1 MVRRLFGPWRAA
13 RYALTNGDADGAF
26 SLILAVSF
34 LLGGYHLQWG
44 LPNGNFSWA
53 ADALGP
59 LSVLSIA
66 RRSLSKLNSGWFWY
80 KYPFGY
86 PILLLAAYAPYLGW
100 LVVSGQLRNPTTV
113 YPYGFADV
121 DTALYVLA
129 MLGRGVNLLLI
140 VGSVAVTYAIGHRL
154 GGRQVA
160 RLAAWLVG
168 TSYPM
173 IFYAHTTNQD
183 AAYVFWLAL
192 AMWATIVAG
201 VETERRW
208 PFAVLGI
215 AAAMA
220 MATKE
225 QGFGLLLVLPFLL
238 VGHLYRAVPGQVRG
252 AARIG
257 QALWNRGT
265 RTLVVATLATTA
277 IANNALVNPQGVINR
292 ILDLTGHPVPGIS
305 SRLTPIKFSLFK
317 GVEKERWYLTQ
328 LLDVTESSFGLP
340 IFVLVVA
347 GLVYL
352 LIARRRAAVL
362 LLVPALAY
370 YVVSLRTHDLL
381 ALRYALPLL
390 PILAIAAAIL
400 AVAVAQRWPAAGRV
414 LIAMVALLSLA
425 RGVEMDILLSTD
437 SRYAAEAWLEQNAR
451 PGAAV
456 EYYQK
461 PVYVP
466 RFFGLTAT
474 QVALDDRSI
483 DGVTARQPEYI
494 VLSSAGRRS
503 ITHYWNPDWRQ
514 GSLMLEKPQAR
525 ALLEGIETG
534 TLPYRRVAEFSQTPR
549 LIRQRITSLCPRITI
564 YARVQTGDAL
574 PGSAV
579 GSEPHPL

>member
-1 MVRRLFGPWRAA
+1 LFGPWRAA
-13 RYALTNGDADGAF
+13 RQAITNGDADRAF
-26 SLILAVSF
+26 PLILAISLVLS
-34 LLGGYHLQWG
+34 GYHLQWG

-86 PILLLAAYAPYLGW
+86 PMLLLAAYAPYLGW
-100 LVVSGQLRNPTTV
+100 LVVTGQLRNPTTV
-113 YPYGFADV
+113 YPYGFADAE
-121 DTALYVLA
+121 TAMFVLA
-129 MLGRGVNLLLI
+129 MLGRVVNVIL
-140 VGSVAVTYAIGHRL
+140 VVATVAVTYGIGHRL
-154 GGRQVA
+154 GGRNVA

-192 AMWATIVAG
+192 AMWAVIVAG
-201 VETERRW
+201 EEMSRRW
-208 PFAVLGI
+208 PFVVLGV

-225 QGFGLLLVLPFLL
+225 QGFGLLLVLPLL
-238 VGHLYRAVPGQVRG
+238 LAWQMYRAVPSEVSG
-252 AARIG
+252 ARRWVA
-257 QALWNRGT
+257 ALWNGGSLA
-265 RTLVVATLATTA
+265 LVVATLVTTL
-277 IANNALVNPQGVINR
+277 IANNALINPQGVINR

-317 GVEKERWYLTQ
+317 GIDKELWYLRQ
-328 LLDVTESSFGLP
+328 LVDVTESSFGLP
-340 IFVLVVA
+340 IFALAVVGLIYLVVA
-347 GLVYL
+347 Q
-352 LIARRRAAVL
+352 RRAALL

-390 PILAIAAAIL
+390 PILAVAAAFVVL
-400 AVAVAQRWPAAGRV
+400 AAQRRMPHVGNVAIALVAV
-414 LIAMVALLSLA
+414 LSLA
-425 RGVEMDILLSTD
+425 RGVEMDILLRTD
-437 SRYAAEAWLEQNAR
+437 PRYAAEGWLAQNAR
-451 PGAAV
+451 AGAAL
-456 EYYQK
+456 EFYQK

-466 RFFGLTAT
+466 RFPGLQAR
-474 QVALDDRSI
+474 QVPLDDRSI
-483 DGVTARQPEYI
+483 DGVATRRPEYI

-514 GSLMLEKPQAR
+514 GSLMLERPEARDLLR
-525 ALLEGIETG
+525 ALEAEE
-534 TLPYRRVAEFSQTPR
+534 LPYRRVAEFSQTPW

-564 YARVQTGDAL
+564 YERL
-574 PGSAV
+574 PGHEAPDAAV
-579 GSEPHPL
+579 GTEPHPL